1 MQLRR
6 LNRMV
11 NPHRNSS
18 LFGNDFPNYSQ
29 ALSKLH
35 HFSGNRVS
43 LMDFL
48 TDLLSFFLHIDQHLR
63 ELTGQYGGWL
73 YTLLFL
79 IVFCE
84 TGLVV
89 TPFLPGDSLLF
100 AAGSLAAIGAMN
112 VHVLFLA
119 LALAAILGDTVNY
132 AVGHYLGEKVFSPD
146 ARVLKQ
152 AYLDRTHQFFER
164 HGGKTIIIARFVPI
178 VRTFAPFVAGA
189 GSMSYRHFLLYNVT
203 GAVAWTASF
212 LYGGYFFG
220 NLPFVRQNFT
230 LVILAII
237 ILSIMPGV
245 FEYWRHRRAEAEV
258 RAE

>member
-1 MQLRR
+1 MD
-6 LNRMV
+6 
-11 NPHRNSS
+11 
-18 LFGNDFPNYSQ
+18 LFS
-29 ALSKLH
+29 
-35 HFSGNRVS
+35 
-43 LMDFL
+43 
-48 TDLLSFFLHIDQHLR
+48 DLLSWFLHLDRHLA
-63 ELTGQYGGWL
+63 ELAGQYGGWI
-73 YTLLFL
+73 YGILFL

-100 AAGSLAAIGAMN
+100 AAGSLAAIGQMN
-112 VHVLFLA
+112 VHALFLLLTA
-119 LALAAILGDTVNY
+119 AAIIGDTVNY
-132 AVGHYLGEKVFSPD
+132 AAGHYFGEKVFSPD

-164 HGGKTIIIARFVPI
+164 HGGKTIVIARFVPI

-189 GSMSYRHFLLYNVT
+189 GSMNYSHFLFYNVT
-203 GAVAWTASF
+203 GAIAWTASF

-220 NLPFVRQNFT
+220 NLPFVKQNFT

-245 FEYWRHRRAEAEV
+245 IEYWRHRRAAAGTGAENP
-258 RAE
+258 